1 MKKRT
6 TFILIFVILIFVCL
20 MGYKLYKS
28 NSSLISKA
36 KVGDYVTYRDDMGLT
51 RWRIFD
57 IKDDVILITPVIG
70 ASGEAVITKDVEG
83 YMNAIELIEKECDKF
98 TNAEL
103 GITPKEIRSMTF
115 DDILEVSGLTL
126 EDVKKRHEEEIGV
139 VKNYAYYSQD
149 ADWWE
154 LETKEGYEATRA
166 KYPNKYWEDDWDL
179 PRFYTYDS
187 AKYTTTDE
195 NGYTYAYPSGDEP
208 VYVTNNGWHFRI
220 RPLDVH
226 VKNENVYIYDLLG
239 DENGLLAT
247 LCSDAYKDYVKYG
260 ILYVMPPRGVFSS
273 EVLESFDEGYSWGAR
288 LSVRPLV
295 SLNSKIK
302 EDGTGNGDSGAPWV
316 LCR

>member
-1 MKKRT
+1 MKKRIK
-6 TFILIFVILIFVCL
+6 FILIFVILIFICL
-20 MGYKLYKS
+20 MGYKIYES
-28 NSSLISKA
+28 NSALISKA

-70 ASGEAVITKDVEG
+70 ASGEVDLDDVEG

-103 GITPKEIRSMTF
+103 GITPDEIRSMTF
-115 DDILEVSGLTL
+115 EDVLEVSGLTI
-126 EDVKKRHEEEIGV
+126 EDVKKRHEEEIGP
-139 VKNYAYYSQD
+139 VKNYAYYSKD

-154 LETKEGYEATRA
+154 LETKEGYEAIRA
-166 KYPNKYWEDDWDL
+166 KYPRKYWEEDWDL

-187 AKYTTTDE
+187 AKYTATDE

-208 VYVTNNGWHFRI
+208 VYVTNNGWYFRI

-239 DENGLLAT
+239 DESGVLAT
-247 LCSDAYKDYVKYG
+247 LCSYSYDDYVQYG
-260 ILYVMPPRGVFSS
+260 VLYVLPPRGIFSS
-273 EVLESFDEGYSWGAR
+273 HIIRSDEYSSFVKEG
-288 LSVRPLV
+288 VRPLV
-295 SLNSKIK
+295 SLDSKIK

>member
-1 MKKRT
+1 MKRKII
-6 TFILIFVILIFVCL
+6 FILILVILIIMCL
-20 MGYKLYKS
+20 TGCKRYEK
-28 NSSLISKA
+28 NTSLITKA

-70 ASGEAVITKDVEG
+70 ASGEVVIQKNVEG

-103 GITPKEIRSMTF
+103 GITPNEIRSMTF
-115 DDILEVSGLTL
+115 EDILEISGLTL
-126 EDVKKRHEEEIGV
+126 ENVKERHEKEIEP

-149 ADWWE
+149 VDLWDI
-154 LETKEGYEATRA
+154 ETKEGYKATRA
-166 KYPNKYWEDDWDL
+166 KYPNKYWEDDWEL

-187 AKYTTTDE
+187 ALYTDVDE

-208 VYVTNNGWHFRI
+208 VYITNNGWYFKLS
-220 RPLDVH
+220 PLDVH
-226 VKNENVYIYDLLG
+226 IKNENVYIYDLLG

-247 LCSDAYKDYVKYG
+247 LCSDTYKDHVKYG
-260 ILYVMPPRGVFSS
+260 ILYVMPPRGIFSS
-273 EVLESFDEGYSWGAR
+273 EVLKSFDEGYSFGAHWG
-288 LSVRPLV
+288 VRPLV
-295 SLNSKIK
+295 SLDSKIK